1 MQNIWWSNFLPDVVS
16 KFYFYFGNVD
26 TNSSVHGPI
35 VEVQDP

>member
-16 KFYFYFGNVD
+16 KFYFYFGNV
-26 TNSSVHGPI
+26 NSSVHGPI